1 MCYCHSKHCLC
12 SLKPTCIWCF
22 IPCLSCTCE
31 YDVNSDFIQSKKDPL
46 LQPDHKKMSI

>member
-31 YDVNSDFIQSKKDPL
+31 YDVNSDFIQNKKDSL
-46 LQPDHKKMSI
+46 LQPDHKNMSL